1 MMNAKNNFYKV
12 LAEGM
17 MPYLINRPDTSLESE
32 GGQAN
37 ETND

>member
-1 MMNAKNNFYKV
+1 MNAKNNFYKV

-17 MPYLINRPDTSLESE
+17 LPYLINRPDASLDIE
-32 GGQAN
+32 GGKLG